1 MGELSMLAV
10 TKWVWLE
17 KAKGII
23 FTTLLWSS
31 EILQCPFHHYY
42 MNDLAKLKRMN
53 LDYTLL
59 LNTDRACILSHLN
72 IFLAVIL
79 FSYRLLI
86 NVSNGIKRFLIGPQ
100 LNNQHFSQNITLA
113 LANCDFFFFFLE
125 KESIYLLN
133 LQGVFFEKREQAT

>member
-1 MGELSMLAV
+1 
-10 TKWVWLE
+10 
-17 KAKGII
+17 
-23 FTTLLWSS
+23 
-31 EILQCPFHHYY
+31 

-59 LNTDRACILSHLN
+59 LSTDRACILSHLK

-100 LNNQHFSQNITLA
+100 LNNQHFSQNITLT
-113 LANCDFFFFFLE
+113 LTNCDFFFFLE

-133 LQGVFFEKREQAT
+133 LQGFFFEKREQAT